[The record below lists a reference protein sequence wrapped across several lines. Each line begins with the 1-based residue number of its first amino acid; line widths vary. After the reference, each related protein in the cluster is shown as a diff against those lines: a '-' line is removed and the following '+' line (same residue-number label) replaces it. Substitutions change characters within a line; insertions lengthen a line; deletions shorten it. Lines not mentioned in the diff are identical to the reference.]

1 MLTQYVSPDDFDY
14 HILVHSVLVIHVL
27 NHTQII
33 VYKIANV
40 SIQNISEP
48 KKIKNFG
55 ARKSQPKGVN
65 R

>member
-40 SIQNISEP
+40 SITEILLEVMLKIITPNP
-48 KKIKNFG
+48 VKKYLEY
-55 ARKSQPKGVN
+55 
-65 R
+65 